1 MVFIVFIVLYCYLYL
16 FNVYSVWYKFGI
28 KCCYA
33 FELQATLVWKHGLR
47 AAIVDPFVFS
57 PLPYVGGQRQAL
69 LTGDATVALLEQVIT
84 TSTGVNSFWSSSIYM
99 GDPATSGSYTKLPTD
114 CLWLSLVKYCTNQ
127 ESHVPVLA
135 SEAKSIEHAGVKSA
149 LPKSMCRTRHR
160 TRGVLTWTHH
170 RITWR
175 DSRCSTNT

>member
-57 PLPYVGGQRQAL
+57 LLPYFGGRKRQAL
-69 LTGDATVALLEQVIT
+69 VTATVASLKQVIT
-84 TSTGVNSFWSSSIYM
+84 TSTGLNSFWSSSTYT
-99 GDPATSGSYTKLPTD
+99 GDPATSGSYTQLPKD

-127 ESHVPVLA
+127 GSHVPVLA
-135 SEAKSIEHAGVKSA
+135 SEAKSKEHAGVKSA

-170 RITWR
+170 HITWH
-175 DSRCSTNT
+175 DSRCSKNT